1 MVGLDQV
8 DNTSDLNK
16 PISTA
21 TQTALNLKAPLANPS
36 FTGTVSG
43 ITKSMVGLGNADNT
57 SDLNKPISTATQSA
71 LDLKAPIANP
81 TFTGTVSGIS
91 KTMVGLSNV
100 DNTSD
105 VNKPIS
111 TATQAALSPLQTNT
125 TNQTYSN
132 GTTTF
137 LTDIFC
143 NTLDISQNV
152 AVGNNLGVG
161 SICSVGALDCL
172 TSVNCDSIQVNTSC
186 QYNFKTVGYITSFFL
201 QDLTPPVPFIPL
213 CKSIFTPTQYCS
225 GSIDLADILFQLP
238 PNIYVY
244 LYPGYKIVIYDDV
257 GCIIYSLDN
266 TTGTDI
272 IINKIVNTLINVSK
286 ILIYCNNLP
295 IL

>member
-1 MVGLDQV
+1 MVGLGNV

-21 TQTALNLKAPLANPS
+21 TQTTLDLKAPIANPS

-43 ITKSMVGLGNADNT
+43 ITKAMVGLGNVDNT
-57 SDLNKPISTATQSA
+57 SDINKPISTATQSA
-71 LDLKAPIANP
+71 L
-81 TFTGTVSGIS
+81 T
-91 KTMVGLSNV
+91 
-100 DNTSD
+100 
-105 VNKPIS
+105 
-111 TATQAALSPLQTNT
+111 PLQTNT
-125 TNQTYSN
+125 TNQTYFN

-172 TSVNCDSIQVNTSC
+172 TSINCDSIQINSTC
-186 QYNFKTVGYITSFFL
+186 QYNFKTVGYFTSFFL
-201 QDLTPPVPFIPL
+201 QDFTPPIPFIPL
-213 CKSIFTPTQYCS
+213 CKSIFSPSQHCS
-225 GSIDLADILFQLP
+225 GSIDLASILFDLP
-238 PNIYVY
+238 PNIYLY
-244 LYPGYKIVIYDDV
+244 LYPSYKIVIYDDV

-266 TTGTDI
+266 TSGNDI
-272 IINKIVNTLINVSK
+272 VINQILDTLTNVTS